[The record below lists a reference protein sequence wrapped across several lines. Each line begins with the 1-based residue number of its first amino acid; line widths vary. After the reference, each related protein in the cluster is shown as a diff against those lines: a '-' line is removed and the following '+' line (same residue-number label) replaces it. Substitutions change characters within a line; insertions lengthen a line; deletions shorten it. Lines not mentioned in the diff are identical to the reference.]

1 MRKLIT
7 IMLLA
12 GLTTASAQA
21 GFFDKLKQ
29 KANEA
34 VQETVDEAIDS
45 AKPKQTPQ
53 QKTNQSQT
61 QNQQDTAEKSQPINT
76 IDDLYGQWEGVVNP
90 SNQGHSIMMS
100 GMTVYITI
108 TPDFAG
114 MRVSAAASRCL
125 AELKPTDTLGQY
137 KAEFIDENQSCG
149 SQALITFASGGNV
162 TVNWLDMPNTGKEGR
177 IYNGQLTKKTPPYQR
192 RWSTPADERDRFDI
206 VGLHLGMTY
215 EEALDYLEKHPDF
228 EKTVSF
234 VKDQG
239 TSSIVIKLIAN
250 NAKKIGPEVFGEQI
264 TLLFESQ
271 TNEDMEV
278 EQDPKVLAAIE
289 KRDKIIEKR
298 NEMIQQQHARTDR
311 RRGANTASQLQLP
324 EIPEMPKLRPLGAE
338 AQLLV
343 ISRQIQYGNRQGP
356 HPDNVIGALS
366 KKYGSPSVKIERQ
379 AGVANTYLLG
389 WIFDASGNF
398 LSDAAGSPC
407 DLLTP
412 TGYDLKKLAHYYSTA
427 ATASHAAGMFNQVM
441 ISPNCGL
448 TLACEI
454 RTETDGSVWRIATTV
469 YDQQRLLGDEWYR
482 TSRLNKAMVTQ
493 QKAKSKAIESRD
505 VPEF

>member
-1 MRKLIT
+1 MRRIVAVT
-7 IMLLA
+7 LLA
-12 GLTTASAQA
+12 GLTAANAWA
-21 GFFDKLKQ
+21 GLFDQLKQ
-29 KANEA
+29 KANQAVNEA
-34 VQETVDEAIDS
+34 VDEAVDS

-53 QKTNQSQT
+53 QQNKSQIP
-61 QNQQDTAEKSQPINT
+61 NQQNTAAKGQPINT
-76 IDDLYGQWEGVVNP
+76 VDDLYGQWEGLVRP
-90 SNQGHSIMMS
+90 SNQSHSIMS

-125 AELKPTDTLGQY
+125 AELTPTDTLGRY
-137 KAEFIDENQSCG
+137 RADFIDENQSCG
-149 SQALITFASGGNV
+149 SKAIVTFASGGNV
-162 TVNWLDMPNTGKEGR
+162 TINWTDMPNTDAEGR
-177 IYNGQLTKKTPPYQR
+177 TYIGQLTKKTPPYPR
-192 RWSTPADERDRFDI
+192 NWSTPADRRDRFDI

-215 EEALDYLEKHPDF
+215 EEALDYLDKHPDF

-234 VKDQG
+234 VKDLG
-239 TSSIVIKLIAN
+239 STSIVIKLVAN
-250 NAKKIGPEVFGEQI
+250 NAKKIGPEVFGEQM

-271 TNEDMEV
+271 TPDEMNV
-278 EQDPKVLAAIE
+278 EQDPEVLAAIE
-289 KRDKIIEKR
+289 KRKKIIEQR
-298 NEMIQQQHARTDR
+298 DEMIQQQNAQRRT
-311 RRGANTASQLQLP
+311 RRGEDAPSQLQLP
-324 EIPEMPKLRPLGAE
+324 EIPDMPKLRPAGAE
-338 AQLLV
+338 AQLVV

-356 HPDNVIGALS
+356 HPDKVINALS
-366 KKYGSPSVKIERQ
+366 KKYGTPSVKIERQ

-398 LSDAAGSPC
+398 NSDAAGSSC

-441 ISPNCGL
+441 ISPHCGL

-454 RTETDGSVWRIATTV
+454 RTETDGSVWRIATTA

-482 TSRLNKAMVTQ
+482 TSRLSRAMIAQ
-493 QKAKSKAIESRD
+493 QKAKSKALESRD

>member
-1 MRKLIT
+1 MT

-12 GLTTASAQA
+12 GLTAGNAQA

-29 KANEA
+29 KADEA
-34 VQETVDEAIDS
+34 VRETVDEAIDS
-45 AKPKQTPQ
+45 VKPEQTPQ
-53 QKTNQSQT
+53 ETTQSQT
-61 QNQQDTAEKSQPINT
+61 QNQQNTAAQNQPINT
-76 IDDLYGQWEGVVNP
+76 IDDLYGQWEGLVRP
-90 SNQGHSIMMS
+90 ANQGPGINMS

-114 MRVSAAASRCL
+114 MRVSAATSRCL
-125 AELKPTDTLGQY
+125 AELKPADTLGQY
-137 KAEFIDENQSCG
+137 NAEFIDENQSCG
-149 SQALITFASGGNV
+149 SKALVSFASGGNV
-162 TVNWLDMPNTGKEGR
+162 TINWLDMPNPGKEGR
-177 IYNGQLTKKTPPYQR
+177 IYTGQLTKKNPPHQPH
-192 RWSTPADERDRFDI
+192 WSTPDDQRDRFDI

-215 EEALDYLEKHPDF
+215 EQALAYLQKHLEFQPS
-228 EKTVSF
+228 VSF
-234 VKDQG
+234 VKDLG
-239 TSSIVIKLIAN
+239 STSIVIKLIAN
-250 NAKKIGPEVFGEQI
+250 NAKKIGPEVFGEQM

-271 TNEDMEV
+271 TPEDMKV
-278 EQDPKVLAAIE
+278 EQDPEVLAAIE
-289 KRDKIIEKR
+289 KRNKIIEKR
-298 NEMIQQQHARTDR
+298 NEMIQQQNTQRRT
-311 RRGANTASQLQLP
+311 RRGEDTPSQLQLP
-324 EIPEMPKLRPLGAE
+324 EIPEEPKLRPAGAE
-338 AQLLV
+338 AQLVV

-356 HPDNVIGALS
+356 HPDKVINALT

-389 WIFDASGNF
+389 WTFDASGNF

-412 TGYDLKKLAHYYSTA
+412 TGYDLKKLAHYYATA
-427 ATASHAAGMFNQVM
+427 ATASQTAGMFNQVM

-454 RTETDGSVWRIATTV
+454 RTETDGSVWRIATTA

-482 TSRLNKAMVTQ
+482 TSELSKAMLTQ
-493 QKAKSKAIESRD
+493 QKAKSKAIENRD